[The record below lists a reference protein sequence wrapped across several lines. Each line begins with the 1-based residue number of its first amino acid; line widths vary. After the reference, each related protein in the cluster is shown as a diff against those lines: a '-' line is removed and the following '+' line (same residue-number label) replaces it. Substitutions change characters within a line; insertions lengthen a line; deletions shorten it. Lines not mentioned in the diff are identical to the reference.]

1 MTGTGHVAVYTSCN
15 RTCMRNAYWKSHE
28 MKIHIS
34 LFFSVGDERL
44 VLHEKTFLSR
54 LKSTVLYEAEG
65 GVQNIKWNAQFVAWA
80 SDIGVRVYDIN
91 ARCSLGLIKWNRNPE

>member
-1 MTGTGHVAVYTSCN
+1 MYVTHIVKLYEIKT
-15 RTCMRNAYWKSHE
+15 
-28 MKIHIS
+28 HIS

-54 LKSTVLYEAEG
+54 LKSTILYEAEG

>member
-1 MTGTGHVAVYTSCN
+1 MMHIVKVNEIKTHV
-15 RTCMRNAYWKSHE
+15 
-28 MKIHIS
+28 S
-34 LFFSVGDERL
+34 LFFFVGDERL